1 MQKAL
6 IILGAILI
14 LLGVILPYLN
24 NLGFGRLPGD
34 IIVKKNNF
42 NLYFPVTSAIIFSI
56 VVSIV
61 LKLFK

>member
-6 IILGAILI
+6 IILGALLI

-34 IIVKKNNF
+34 IIIKKNNF
-42 NLYFPVTSAIIFSI
+42 NLYFPVTSAIILSI
-56 VVSIV
+56 VVSII